1 MNEEKSEVEMWRAA
15 GKKNQANKRDKRARK
30 QNKQSQKRNAG
41 LATSAVVFETLD
53 PRVLLNGS
61 RGRRGRGE
69 GLCPAFVLC
78 GAFIV
83 VIAAGPAAAGGGFDC
98 VIEPQQTVKLSSAV
112 AGVIGEVLVD
122 RGDFVRKGQVVA
134 RLEAGVEEANLALAQ
149 AKAADDYAIKS
160 AQAKLEFLRRKHER
174 SQELVG
180 RQIVAQSTFDEDLAN
195 ARMAEQDLR
204 GAEVAAY
211 VAKLEVEQ
219 AAATLAQRVL
229 RSPVDGVVVEVML
242 HPGEYRN
249 DQSPI
254 MTLAQIDP
262 LRVEAFVPTA
272 QFGRIAVGGTA
283 LVEPEAPIGGTLSG
297 RVDVVDRVID
307 AASGMFGVRL
317 ELPNPDH
324 RLPGGLKCTVSFP
337 EMAASRAEP
346 GKE

>member
-1 MNEEKSEVEMWRAA
+1 M
-15 GKKNQANKRDKRARK
+15 
-30 QNKQSQKRNAG
+30 
-41 LATSAVVFETLD
+41 
-53 PRVLLNGS
+53 
-61 RGRRGRGE
+61 
-69 GLCPAFVLC
+69 
-78 GAFIV
+78 
-83 VIAAGPAAAGGGFDC
+83 
-98 VIEPQQTVKLSSAV
+98 
-112 AGVIGEVLVD
+112 
-122 RGDFVRKGQVVA
+122 
-134 RLEAGVEEANLALAQ
+134 
-149 AKAADDYAIKS
+149 
-160 AQAKLEFLRRKHER
+160 
-174 SQELVG
+174 
-180 RQIVAQSTFDEDLAN
+180 AQSTFDEDLAN

-262 LRVEAFVPTA
+262 LRVEAFVPTT